1 VKSAFFLVDLLERYG
16 YSGPKHFDYKQV
28 RTDGDSGVWASATSN
43 MRMYLVLKER
53 AEAFRKDPRVIAA
66 MKESNIPG
74 LSEPTLAA
82 GETWKDLAKD
92 SFDAEAAGKRGY
104 GYEVLDQLAME
115 HLMGVTA

>member
-1 VKSAFFLVDLLERYG
+1 
-16 YSGPKHFDYKQV
+16 
-28 RTDGDSGVWASATSN
+28 
-43 MRMYLVLKER
+43 
-53 AEAFRKDPRVIAA
+53 

-92 SFDAEAAGKRGY
+92 SFDADVAGKRGY
-104 GYEVLDQLAME
+104 GYEILDQLAME